1 MIEPLER
8 KSLLSPFAINGD
20 EMVAEAYSK
29 IMYQHWNISAKFDK
43 YFPRGT
49 YGEDLD
55 LILFEF
61 FVLGDT
67 DWFSAPKEICL
78 GRYSRK
84 NKDFSVK
91 VPVPKEVSAAVLNGN
106 DEIVN
111 DFLVNTFSTAKELIF
126 SKKSFRKLD
135 FNFEKF
141 ESDYNFFMN
150 DLVSK

>member
-1 MIEPLER
+1 M
-8 KSLLSPFAINGD
+8 
-20 EMVAEAYSK
+20 
-29 IMYQHWNISAKFDK
+29 
-43 YFPRGT
+43 
-49 YGEDLD
+49 
-55 LILFEF
+55 ILFEF

-91 VPVPKEVSAAVLNGN
+91 VPVPKEVSSAVLNGN

-141 ESDYNFFMN
+141 ESDYNSFMN
-150 DLVSK
+150 NLVSK